1 MPVFWFDPSVYFSE
15 VSPAF
20 LSSAMFLARRAQQE
34 NFELTLQTDFLDRR
48 VAKPNEKESI
58 CAQLFLAEDREVGT
72 ITQVDN

>member
-1 MPVFWFDPSVYFSE
+1 
-15 VSPAF
+15 
-20 LSSAMFLARRAQQE
+20 MFLARRAQQE